1 MENMEALLLMICTF
15 QMKKNVQQYMAMV
28 SRLFSTKFICFV
40 VNHLIEQPPTIH
52 FSYMSDSNTNI
63 HMNMF
68 LDNRIR
74 PKLLL

>member
-28 SRLFSTKFICFV
+28 RRVFSIKFICFV
-40 VNHLIEQPPTIH
+40 VNHFDRTAANNT
-52 FSYMSDSNTNI
+52 FAYMSDSNTYI
-63 HMNMF
+63 HANMF